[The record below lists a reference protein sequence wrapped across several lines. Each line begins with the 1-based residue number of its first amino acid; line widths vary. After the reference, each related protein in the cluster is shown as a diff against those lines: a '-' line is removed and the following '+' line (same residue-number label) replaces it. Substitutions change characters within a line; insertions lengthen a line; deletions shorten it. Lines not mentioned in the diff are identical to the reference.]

1 MRFAVVIPKF
11 NHAEYYRKTIDS
23 VLQQTIPPDLVILS
37 EGNSTDGSKNEA
49 LALTSKYPGKLIT
62 TSAPHGSDL
71 AQNHMHGLSLVP
83 DSIDYTAF
91 LASDDLWEPKFIEN
105 ISRSLSFYQSL
116 TPINCIY
123 SGALM
128 IDDTSMIYSASGGWR
143 THSVIGFEDAFNFHL
158 QGCRYLMS
166 GAFFKTSFLKE
177 NVDFFQRCAHHL
189 DLILSLESGR
199 KGYIIFCP
207 LHLLKY
213 RTTSSISRKHSIL
226 EITSNSILR
235 LYSQFLRKKGDETHA
250 LRVENHILIKEN
262 EMTRAPNFIMN
273 HPIVTKLIS
282 SFKIVVA
289 KLHILYGWRLIQ
301 LKYLGFIKH
310 RFSIE
315 PKPPNKTYSE

>member
-1 MRFAVVIPKF
+1 
-11 NHAEYYRKTIDS
+11 
-23 VLQQTIPPDLVILS
+23 
-37 EGNSTDGSKNEA
+37 
-49 LALTSKYPGKLIT
+49 
-62 TSAPHGSDL
+62 
-71 AQNHMHGLSLVP
+71 
-83 DSIDYTAF
+83 
-91 LASDDLWEPKFIEN
+91 
-105 ISRSLSFYQSL
+105 
-116 TPINCIY
+116 
-123 SGALM
+123 
-128 IDDTSMIYSASGGWR
+128 
-143 THSVIGFEDAFNFHL
+143 
-158 QGCRYLMS
+158 
-166 GAFFKTSFLKE
+166 
-177 NVDFFQRCAHHL
+177 
-189 DLILSLESGR
+189 
-199 KGYIIFCP
+199 
-207 LHLLKY
+207 LKY